1 MKLIDYIN
9 NPIDFGEDYIH
20 LLKIEDFFKNISSTS
35 KNILYTSLNYNNC
48 DLSNTS
54 TSVNIILSS
63 NPDCD
68 FPPPKQDIF
77 IHQDKNMDINIQTEL
92 DIMPYKDKINKDII
106 DTIPSHIKKIYCHS
120 VGYSN
125 EKITM
130 IPIGRDFKNIDIIP
144 ITNKFPLNKT
154 QLCYYNCTLPPNIIH
169 WYGMLRQHIFN
180 ICKNMCFVKTEYCL
194 VNRSYNTNNKI
205 NFFNNLAC
213 SKFMICPRGCG
224 IDSYRIW
231 DCIHMGCIP
240 IVEKYDGYKEFFD
253 LPILFIDNWREI
265 EHFTEEYLN
274 NKWEEMLQINYNYHK
289 LRFSYWTNLISNSH

>member
-1 MKLIDYIN
+1 
-9 NPIDFGEDYIH
+9 
-20 LLKIEDFFKNISSTS
+20 
-35 KNILYTSLNYNNC
+35 
-48 DLSNTS
+48 
-54 TSVNIILSS
+54 
-63 NPDCD
+63 
-68 FPPPKQDIF
+68 
-77 IHQDKNMDINIQTEL
+77 
-92 DIMPYKDKINKDII
+92 
-106 DTIPSHIKKIYCHS
+106 
-120 VGYSN
+120 
-125 EKITM
+125 
-130 IPIGRDFKNIDIIP
+130 
-144 ITNKFPLNKT
+144 
-154 QLCYYNCTLPPNIIH
+154 
-169 WYGMLRQHIFN
+169 MLRQHIFN
-180 ICKNMCFVKTEYCL
+180 ICKNMCFVKTVYCL